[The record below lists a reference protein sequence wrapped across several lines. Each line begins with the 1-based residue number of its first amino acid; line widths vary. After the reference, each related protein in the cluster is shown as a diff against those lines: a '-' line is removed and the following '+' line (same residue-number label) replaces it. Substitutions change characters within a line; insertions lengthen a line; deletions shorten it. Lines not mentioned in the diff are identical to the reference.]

1 MAKTRTHVRF
11 GLAFRILILSVC
23 CTLITASVLIFFA
36 NRKLKNLYND
46 SISNNMLNL
55 AISYGHIIDDSLE
68 ENGNRQLEADKY
80 KQILGKVSIEGY
92 KTGYAYL
99 VDREGTML
107 YHPDNAKIGKPVENT
122 VVQGLVVDI
131 GNNFFPA
138 PEVINYLYK
147 GTGKIAAYHISD
159 IDRSILVITLD
170 EDDMYSKVSGVLVS
184 YIIIA
189 LIACAVINIIVYI
202 VARIFIAAPYRKLCD
217 TAVSLGSLEINNSLS
232 TQGLERRKDECGAA
246 AKALAD
252 VRKKLSDIIFELK
265 GVAQNVQ
272 NDAEKIQN
280 LSTEVTTH
288 SRTNSGITSDLASN
302 LEVTSESAE
311 LIDTN
316 INQIQN
322 RTAEIENRSSSGS
335 ELAEDIIRRAGT
347 LNEQAESSIA
357 ETKRIYD
364 EIREQTSIAL
374 DNSRAVDK
382 IQELTASIRAISTQT
397 SMLSLNAAIE
407 AARAGEQGRGFAVVA
422 GEIGELAA
430 QSTDTVNNIN
440 TIITEISGSV
450 KNMAESL
457 SHMVSFIDSNVLPS
471 FTALSAIGS
480 NYSSDAASFMDS
492 MSSINELAHELHASI
507 QEIVGSIESINH
519 NIFTA
524 NANITDISGTN
535 DSIVKATTLSDRL
548 LDDNMKGFNK
558 LNEIIH
564 KFK

>member
-1 MAKTRTHVRF
+1 MADSQRKVRF
-11 GLAFRILILSVC
+11 GLALRILILSVC

-36 NRKLKNLYND
+36 NRKLKDLYND

-55 AISYGHIIDDSLE
+55 AISYGHIIDDSLK
-68 ENGNRQLEADKY
+68 ENGDHQLEADRY
-80 KQILGKVSIEGY
+80 KQIIGKVSIEGY

-99 VDREGTML
+99 VDRNGTML
-107 YHPDNAKIGKPVENT
+107 YHPDEEKIGKPVENT
-122 VVQGLVVDI
+122 VVQGLVIDI
-131 GNNFFPA
+131 GNNFYPA
-138 PEVINYLYK
+138 PEVISYLYK
-147 GTGKIAAYHISD
+147 GTSKIAAYHISD

-170 EDDMYSKVSGVLVS
+170 KDDMNSKVSGVLIS

-189 LIACAVINIIVYI
+189 LIACAVINVLVYI
-202 VARIFIAAPYRKLCD
+202 AARIFMAAPYRKLAD
-217 TAVSLGSLEINNSLS
+217 TAAALSSLEINNSLS
-232 TQGLERRKDECGAA
+232 TSGLERRIDECGAT

-252 VRKKLSDIIFELK
+252 IKKKLSDIIFELK
-265 GVAQNVQ
+265 EVSRNVQ
-272 NDAEKIQN
+272 NDAEKIQG
-280 LSTEVTTH
+280 LSAEITDH
-288 SRTNSGITSDLASN
+288 SHTNSAVTSDLASK

-316 INQIQN
+316 INEIQT
-322 RTAEIENRSSSGS
+322 RTAEIENRSGSGS
-335 ELAEDIIRRAGT
+335 ELAADIIKRAGT
-347 LNEQAESSIA
+347 LNAQAENSIA

-422 GEIGELAA
+422 GEIGDLAA

-440 TIITEISGSV
+440 TIIAEISGSV

-457 SHMVSFIDSNVLPS
+457 NHMVSFIDHNVLPS

-480 NYSSDAASFMDS
+480 NYSSDAASFMNS
-492 MSSINELAHELHASI
+492 MSSINELAHELHTSI
-507 QEIVGSIESINH
+507 NEIVGSIEGINH

-524 NANITDISGTN
+524 NTNITDISGTN

-548 LDDNMKGFNK
+548 LEDNMKGFAQ
-558 LNEIIH
+558 LNEIIG

>member
-1 MAKTRTHVRF
+1 
-11 GLAFRILILSVC
+11 
-23 CTLITASVLIFFA
+23 VLIFFA

-55 AISYGHIIDDSLE
+55 AISYGHIIDDSLK

-99 VDREGTML
+99 VDKEGTML
-107 YHPDNAKIGKPVENT
+107 YHPDDAKIGKPVENT
-122 VVQGLVVDI
+122 VVQGLVIDI

-202 VARIFIAAPYRKLCD
+202 VAHIFIAAPYRKLCD

-232 TQGLERRKDECGAA
+232 TQGLERRKDECGAT

-265 GVAQNVQ
+265 EVAQNVQ
-272 NDAEKIQN
+272 SDAEKIQN
-280 LSTEVTTH
+280 LSTEITTH

-471 FTALSAIGS
+471 FTALSSIGS

-507 QEIVGSIESINH
+507 QEIVGSIEGINH